1 MNASGKPILLVA
13 AMLVAAVLVADAQSQ
28 DEPAD
33 LPVQG
38 GPAPVAQVISDR
50 QRRMVDRSVDRALQW
65 MAARQQRD
73 GSFPATADAQPG
85 VTALCVQAFL
95 TRGHLPGSG
104 PYGEAISSAV
114 DYILDTQKPSG
125 VIALQ
130 VPSDPNPARF
140 LLSSR
145 TAMYNHSI
153 AGVALCEVYGMSDA
167 AASERIRTAIEKA
180 LAFTRRKQIAHKRH
194 PGDKGGW
201 RYLRQGEEPEDADL
215 SVTSWQLMFL
225 RAAKNAGFHVP
236 SEQIDEAMAYVV
248 RRFDRSVGTFE
259 YVRNSSQGAAKR
271 RAMRT
276 TRHTRAMAGSGI
288 LSLALGGMH
297 DTAMARSAGQW
308 ILRNNFDRYNQ
319 GPGGDRYH
327 YGAYYCSQA
336 MFQLGGEYWRQ
347 FYPRLVRVLVANQN
361 RDGSWG
367 PESGSTHWGV
377 AYSTAMAVQAL
388 TVPYQLAP
396 IYQR

>member
-1 MNASGKPILLVA
+1 
-13 AMLVAAVLVADAQSQ
+13 
-28 DEPAD
+28 
-33 LPVQG
+33 
-38 GPAPVAQVISDR
+38 
-50 QRRMVDRSVDRALQW
+50 
-65 MAARQQRD
+65 
-73 GSFPATADAQPG
+73 
-85 VTALCVQAFL
+85 
-95 TRGHLPGSG
+95 
-104 PYGEAISSAV
+104 
-114 DYILDTQKPSG
+114 
-125 VIALQ
+125 
-130 VPSDPNPARF
+130 
-140 LLSSR
+140 
-145 TAMYNHSI
+145 MYNHSI

-180 LAFTRRKQIAHKRH
+180 LAFTRKKQIARKRH

-201 RYLRQGEEPEDADL
+201 RYLREREEPEDADL

-259 YVRNSSQGAAKR
+259 YVRNSPQGAAKR

-297 DTAMARSAGQW
+297 NTAMARSAGQW

-367 PESGSTHWGV
+367 PESGSSRWGV